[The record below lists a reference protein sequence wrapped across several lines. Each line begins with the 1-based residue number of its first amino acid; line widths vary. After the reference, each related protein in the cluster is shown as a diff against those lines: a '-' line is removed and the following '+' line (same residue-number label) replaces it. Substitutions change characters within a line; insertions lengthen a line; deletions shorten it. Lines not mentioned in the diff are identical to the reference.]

1 MKTVLF
7 SFLTFSLLFL
17 SSCNSNAQRWGR
29 GIEGEGPVVE
39 KTYEMDDFTG
49 LGLGIRA
56 TVFIKK
62 GSSNT
67 VTIKG
72 QENIL
77 ENIDMEVDGG
87 SLNLEFDRNVKEAEP
102 VEVYVEMDEITEL
115 AIGGS
120 GDIKVEDRFMG
131 LGSVELAIG
140 GSGSIELMGSAQSLE
155 IAVAGSGDIICGELE
170 VAEAEVS
177 IAGSGDVIIHV
188 TDDLE
193 VSIAGSGDVRYK
205 GDPKVESSIIGSG
218 DVRAM

>member
-1 MKTVLF
+1 MKTVIF
-7 SFLTFSLLFL
+7 SFLTLSLLFL
-17 SSCNSNAQRWGR
+17 NSCSVDAQRWGK
-29 GIEGEGPVVE
+29 GIKGEGPVVE
-39 KTYEMDDFTG
+39 KTYDMDDFTG
-49 LGLGIRA
+49 LGLGISA
-56 TVFIKK
+56 TVYIKK

-67 VTIKG
+67 VTIKA

-77 ENIDMEVDGG
+77 ENIDMELDGG
-87 SLNLEFDRNVKEAEP
+87 SLDLEFDRNVKEAKP

-140 GSGSIELMGSAQSLE
+140 GSGSIELMGSAQSVE
-155 IAVAGSGDIICGELE
+155 IAVAGSGDMKCGDLE
-170 VAEAEVS
+170 VADAEVS
-177 IAGSGDVIIHV
+177 IAGSGDVMIHV
-188 TDDLE
+188 KDNLE

-205 GDPKVESSIIGSG
+205 GNPKVESSIIGSG